1 MEVKWKTCW
10 RVALTGFVLWL
21 LIHYWD
27 SFAHVMGLAVSA
39 AVPLLIGCVI
49 AYVVNILM
57 TFYETHLFGERVGSK
72 AKKAARPVC
81 MLLAFCSI
89 VLIIYII
96 VRAIVP
102 ELVQCVQILLKDVP
116 KALKDL
122 MQWAEEEF
130 AISQWFGQSEALQDG
145 GSMDMQ
151 EMLKKIVSVL
161 LTGLGGALQT
171 TVGVVSS
178 LFSGVTT
185 FILALI
191 FAIYLLAGKE
201 KLHGQRETLLGHY
214 LPEKVNHKV
223 HYVLGVLNQSFHS
236 FIVGQ
241 CVEAV
246 IIGVLCMI
254 GMWILRIPYA
264 AMVGCLIGFTA
275 LIPIAGAYIGAIVG
289 TFLIFTVSPFKAVVF
304 LIFLVILQQVESNLI
319 YPRVVGKAIGLPGI
333 WVLAAVVIGG
343 GTLGIAGMLLGVPLA
358 STVYRLLYQD
368 VHKGDGSETEPDAVK
383 HALRN

>member
-89 VLIIYII
+89 VLIMYII

-116 KALKDL
+116 KALQDL

-130 AISQWFGQSEALQDG
+130 AISQWCGQSEGLQDG

-201 KLHGQRETLLGHY
+201 KLHGQCETLLGHY

-264 AMVGCLIGFTA
+264 VMVGCLIGFTA
-275 LIPIAGAYIGAIVG
+275 LIPIAGAYIGAIVSA
-289 TFLIFTVSPFKAVVF
+289 FLIFTVSPFKAVVF

-319 YPRVVGKAIGLPGI
+319 YPRVVGTAIGLPGI

>member
-116 KALKDL
+116 KALQDL

-201 KLHGQRETLLGHY
+201 KLHGQCETLLGHY

-319 YPRVVGKAIGLPGI
+319 YPRVVGTAIGLPGI